1 MNNMIFAPLEQKGLP
16 SISKKSKVKSPKQNM
31 IEELLN
37 SELLASQFAICE
49 LASHLGYLVLNF
61 LLLTIEIV
69 CD

>member
-1 MNNMIFAPLEQKGLP
+1 
-16 SISKKSKVKSPKQNM
+16 M